1 MVGAGA
7 ITGAFGTPG
16 AALAQQKA
24 PRSATTKPIRILLA
38 GYAPPNN
45 GFSLSL
51 KRIGERVQTKFG
63 KDVDVKY
70 LYNILDLGYKG
81 EDLPWLVEDGV
92 LTMAYQ
98 SSSYFTEQIPDL
110 GIADL
115 PFLFSDTAMAR
126 ASMDGRFGATL
137 AQRMETKG
145 NYRILGWFENGFR
158 HISNRLR
165 PIHTPADMKGMTI
178 RVLPSKVQE
187 RTFALLGATP
197 RVMDLSELL
206 PAIKAGTLDAQENPL
221 ANTVTYG
228 VHKFHR
234 FHTLSYHF
242 YISRPIFLH
251 RTSFETWPDEVRR
264 AMRSAVTEAVAYQ
277 RKLALE
283 EHESSRNA
291 IEAEGCEINELTSK
305 EHDAFV
311 AAVQPLLADARKS
324 YGEAMFGMVPKA

>member
-7 ITGAFGTPG
+7 ITAAFGTPG

-51 KRIGERVQTKFG
+51 KRIGERVQTRFG

-81 EDLPWLVEDGV
+81 EDLPWLIEDGV

-115 PFLFSDTAMAR
+115 PFLFSDTSTAR
-126 ASMDGRFGATL
+126 AAMDGRFGETL

-145 NYRILGWFENGFR
+145 NYRILGWFENGF
-158 HISNRLR
+158 SCASSV
-165 PIHTPADMKGMTI
+165 PALMAGSSSDKSMMRG
-178 RVLPSKVQE
+178 VAPSSANV
-187 RTFALLGATP
+187 RSCTLLGSTRMVIP
-197 RVMDLSELL
+197 FMS
-206 PAIKAGTLDAQENPL
+206 AG
-221 ANTVTYG
+221 V
-228 VHKFHR
+228 
-234 FHTLSYHF
+234 
-242 YISRPIFLH
+242 
-251 RTSFETWPDEVRR
+251 
-264 AMRSAVTEAVAYQ
+264 
-277 RKLALE
+277 
-283 EHESSRNA
+283 
-291 IEAEGCEINELTSK
+291 
-305 EHDAFV
+305 
-311 AAVQPLLADARKS
+311 
-324 YGEAMFGMVPKA
+324 